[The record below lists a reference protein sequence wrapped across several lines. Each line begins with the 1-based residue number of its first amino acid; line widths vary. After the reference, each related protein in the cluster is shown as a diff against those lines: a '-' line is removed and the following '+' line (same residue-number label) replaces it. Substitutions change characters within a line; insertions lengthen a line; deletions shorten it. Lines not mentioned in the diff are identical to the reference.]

1 MPGRNIP
8 AGNDWQ
14 CCIIALD
21 LIENQ
26 SLDANAKKKTIHSFV
41 DLQPAGLPEK
51 HVQIE
56 NYSRGQNKKK
66 LLP

>member
-21 LIENQ
+21 FIENQ
-26 SLDANAKKKTIHSFV
+26 SLDANAKKKDNPLFRRPSARRI
-41 DLQPAGLPEK
+41 AGK
-51 HVQIE
+51 TCTD
-56 NYSRGQNKKK
+56 
-66 LLP
+66 